1 MFKLANWT
9 PSSTKCVHFKFDV
22 STGQRNSGTGQQ
34 TAEKVGN
41 VKKGEHPA
49 INLESN

>member
-1 MFKLANWT
+1 MFKLGNCT
-9 PSSTKCVHFKFDV
+9 PSSTKCVNFKFDV
-22 STGQRNSGTGQQ
+22 STSQKNAGTRQQ
-34 TAEKVGN
+34 TAAKVGN